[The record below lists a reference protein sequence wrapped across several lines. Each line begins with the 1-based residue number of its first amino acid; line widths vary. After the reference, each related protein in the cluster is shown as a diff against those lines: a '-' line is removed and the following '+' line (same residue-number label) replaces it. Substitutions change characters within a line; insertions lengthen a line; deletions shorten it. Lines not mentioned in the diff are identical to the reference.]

1 MQKNYFS
8 NLIHQIWLI
17 FLNGLL
23 TLLPITLTIALFT
36 FSYRLIKS
44 WLAPIKQ
51 FEPAY
56 LQNIP
61 NAEIILVIAIIFCTG
76 LFIKLFLLEPI
87 IHFIESVFFKIP
99 LMRPI
104 YGGIKQLVQA
114 FTVQDKVTFKKVVFV
129 QFPRHGIYSIGFL
142 TSEVPADISPENRI
156 KYFNV
161 FIPTTPNPTSGFLIQ
176 APEQEIIILNL
187 TRQEAMSIII
197 SGGIIQPDRFKI

>member
-1 MQKNYFS
+1 MKKHLMS
-8 NLIHQIWLI
+8 LIHQIWSI

-23 TLLPITLTIALFT
+23 TLLPFTLTIALFT
-36 FSYRLIKS
+36 FSYRLLKG
-44 WLAPIKQ
+44 WLEPIKQ
-51 FEPAY
+51 LEPAY
-56 LQNIP
+56 LQTIP
-61 NAEIILVIAIIFCTG
+61 NAEFILVIAIIFLTG
-76 LFIKLFLLEPI
+76 LIIKLFLLEPL
-87 IHFIESVFFKIP
+87 IHFIESIFFKIP

-142 TSEVPADISPENRI
+142 TSEVPTEVSPDSRV

-176 APEQEIIILNL
+176 APEPEIMILNL
-187 TRQEAMSIII
+187 SRQEAMSIII
-197 SGGIIQPDRFKI
+197 SGGIIQPDRFK